1 MALWIGVLVCGLGL
15 LVGLTFWLPIY
26 QGVMS
31 LVGIVTGVE
40 SRSWHL
46 PLYLP
51 EVWQLPVAVGMI
63 LLGLA
68 MVGTL
73 MRLFLGP
80 GRGPTEDDG
89 A

>member
-31 LVGIVTGVE
+31 LVG
-40 SRSWHL
+40 
-46 PLYLP
+46 
-51 EVWQLPVAVGMI
+51 
-63 LLGLA
+63 
-68 MVGTL
+68 TL